1 MSQYLLFSM
10 SLACGYFLQKRHS
23 SSRMARSLCKDCPKL
38 KAKAWLFTVS
48 NYIFA
53 SKQSS

>member
-10 SLACGYFLQKRHS
+10 SLACGYFLQS

-48 NYIFA
+48 SYIFA